1 MPQADKWEDWATDD
15 DKEWHVSREDP
26 LLITIEAGL
35 ATITLNRPGALNALS
50 RELGARLV
58 AALTDLRARDD
69 VRVVVLRGAGERAF
83 CTGADLKERAA
94 LTPAERGAHTATI
107 AAAADLLAALP
118 VPTIA
123 AIRGY
128 ALAGGLELALACD
141 IRLATD
147 DAIVGLTEVQIGIFP
162 GAGGP
167 ARLPRVVGPG
177 KARELIFSGRRI
189 DAAEALACGLV
200 ERVVPVG
207 EFDGVVAT
215 LAGQIR
221 DAAPLAVRAVKR
233 VLDQALD
240 VPLAAALAYAEA
252 LRRPLD
258 ATRDY
263 TEGLAAF
270 AERRKPQFTG
280 E

>member
-1 MPQADKWEDWATDD
+1 MSQEA
-15 DKEWHVSREDP
+15 P
-26 LLITIEAGL
+26 LHLSVEAGL
-35 ATITLNRPGALNALS
+35 ATVTLNRPAALNALS
-50 RELGARLV
+50 RDLGALLTARLGE
-58 AALTDLRARDD
+58 LRDRPDL
-69 VRVVVLRGAGERAF
+69 RVVVLRGAGERAF
-83 CTGADLKERAA
+83 CTGADLKERAG
-94 LTPAERGAHTATI
+94 LTPAERGEHTGSI

-141 IRLATD
+141 IRIAAD
-147 DAIVGLTEVQIGIFP
+147 DAIFGLTEVRIGIFP

-167 ARLPRVVGPG
+167 VRLPRIVGPG

-200 ERVVPVG
+200 ERVVPVPA
-207 EFDGVVAT
+207 FDEVVTT
-215 LAGQIR
+215 LAGEIR

-233 VLDQALD
+233 VLNQAQD
-240 VPLAAALAYAEA
+240 VPLPAALAYAEA

-263 TEGLAAF
+263 AEGLAAF
-270 AERRKPQFTG
+270 AERRKPRFTG

>member
-1 MPQADKWEDWATDD
+1 MMSQEA
-15 DKEWHVSREDP
+15 P
-26 LLITIEAGL
+26 LHLSIDTGL
-35 ATITLNRPGALNALS
+35 ATLTLNRPTALNALS
-50 RELGARLV
+50 RELGALLV
-58 AALTDLRARDD
+58 ARLRELRERAD
-69 VRVVVLRGAGERAF
+69 VRVVVVRGAGERAF
-83 CTGADLKERAA
+83 CTGADLKERAS
-94 LTPAERGAHTATI
+94 LTPEERGGHTGTI

-141 IRLATD
+141 IRIATD
-147 DAIVGLTEVQIGIFP
+147 DAIFGLTEVRIGIFP

-167 ARLPRVVGPG
+167 VRLPRVVGPG
-177 KARELIFSGRRI
+177 KAREMIFSGRRI

-200 ERVVPVG
+200 ERVVPVAT
-207 EFDGVVAT
+207 FDEAVAT
-215 LAGQIR
+215 LAGEIR

-233 VLDQALD
+233 VLDQALE
-240 VPLAAALAYAEA
+240 VPLPAAMAYAEA

-270 AERRKPQFTG
+270 AERRKPNFTG

>member
-1 MPQADKWEDWATDD
+1 MGKGMEQQAP
-15 DKEWHVSREDP
+15 V
-26 LLITIEAGL
+26 LLDIQDGL
-35 ATITLNRPGALNALS
+35 ATLTLNRPQTLNALS
-50 RELGARLV
+50 RALARDLGATLR
-58 AALTDLRARDD
+58 DLAVRDEL
-69 VRVVVLRGAGERAF
+69 RVVVVRGAGERAF
-83 CTGADLKERAA
+83 CTGADLKERAT
-94 LTPAERGAHTATI
+94 LSAEEKGRHTALI
-107 AAAADLLAALP
+107 GAAADALAALP

-128 ALAGGLELALACD
+128 ALAGGLEIALACD
-141 IRLATD
+141 IRLAAS
-147 DAIVGLTEVQIGIFP
+147 DAVFGLTEVLIGIFP

-167 ARLPRVVGPG
+167 VRLPRVVGPG

-200 ERVVPVG
+200 ERVVAPADLD
-207 EFDGVVAT
+207 EVALT

-233 VLDQALD
+233 VLDVATDLP
-240 VPLAAALAYAEA
+240 VAEALAYAETQ
-252 LRRPLD
+252 RRPLD

-263 TEGLAAF
+263 TEGLMAF
-270 AERRKPQFTG
+270 AERRKPHFIG

>member
-1 MPQADKWEDWATDD
+1 MGQEPE
-15 DKEWHVSREDP
+15 
-26 LLITIEAGL
+26 LLTTFEAGL
-35 ATITLNRPGALNALS
+35 ATITLNRPGALNSLS
-50 RELGARLV
+50 RRLGAQLG
-58 AALTDLRARDD
+58 AALVELRARTDL
-69 VRVVVLRGAGERAF
+69 RVVVLRGAGARAF
-83 CTGADLKERAA
+83 CTGADLKERAG
-94 LTPAERGAHTATI
+94 LTPAERGEHTATI
-107 AAAADLLAALP
+107 AAAADLLAGLP

-141 IRLATD
+141 IRLAAD

-189 DAAEALACGLV
+189 GAAEALGCGLV
-200 ERVVPVG
+200 ERVVPVD
-207 EFDGVVAT
+207 EFDGAVAT

-233 VLDQALD
+233 ALDQSLE
-240 VPLAAALAYAEA
+240 VPLPAALAYAEA

-263 TEGLAAF
+263 AEGLAAF
-270 AERRKPQFTG
+270 AERRPPRFTG

>member
-1 MPQADKWEDWATDD
+1 MMSQEPPLHLSVAD
-15 DKEWHVSREDP
+15 
-26 LLITIEAGL
+26 GL

-50 RELGARLV
+50 RELAAHLGATLAELGDR
-58 AALTDLRARDD
+58 ADL
-69 VRVVVLRGAGERAF
+69 RVVVLRGAGERAF
-83 CTGADLKERAA
+83 CTGADLKERAG
-94 LTPAERGAHTATI
+94 LSPDERGAHTALI
-107 AAAADLLAALP
+107 GAAADLLAALP

-141 IRLATD
+141 IRLAAE
-147 DAIVGLTEVQIGIFP
+147 DAVFGLTEVRIGIFP

-167 ARLPRVVGPG
+167 VRLPRVVGPG
-177 KARELIFSGRRI
+177 KAREMIFSGRRL

-200 ERVVPVG
+200 ERVLPLAD
-207 EFDGVVAT
+207 FDQAVAE

-221 DAAPLAVRAVKR
+221 DAAPLAMRAVKR
-233 VLDQALD
+233 VLDQSLD
-240 VPLAAALAYAEA
+240 LPAAAALAYAEA

-258 ATRDY
+258 ATHDY
-263 TEGLAAF
+263 AEGLAAF
-270 AERRKPQFTG
+270 AERRPPRFTG

>member
-1 MPQADKWEDWATDD
+1 MESAEPVLLNVDEGIAT
-15 DKEWHVSREDP
+15 
-26 LLITIEAGL
+26 L
-35 ATITLNRPGALNALS
+35 TLNRPAALNAIS
-50 RELGARLV
+50 RALAADLL
-58 AALTDLRARDD
+58 AALGDLATRPDL
-69 VRVVVLRGAGERAF
+69 RVVVLRGAGGRAF

-94 LTPAERGAHTATI
+94 LSAAEKGSHTGLI
-107 AAAADLLAALP
+107 SAAADVLAALP

-141 IRLATD
+141 IRLAAA
-147 DAIVGLTEVQIGIFP
+147 DAVFGLTEVRIGIFP

-167 ARLPRVVGPG
+167 VRLPRVVGPG

-189 DAAEALACGLV
+189 DATEALACGLV
-200 ERVVPVG
+200 ERVVPPT
-207 EFDGVVAT
+207 ELDASAAD

-233 VLDQALD
+233 VLDVTADL
-240 VPLAAALAYAEA
+240 PLPAALAYAEA

-263 TEGLAAF
+263 SEGLAAF

>member
-1 MPQADKWEDWATDD
+1 MEQTAPVLLDVHGGIAT
-15 DKEWHVSREDP
+15 
-26 LLITIEAGL
+26 L
-35 ATITLNRPGALNALS
+35 TLNRPAALNALS
-50 RELGARLV
+50 RALAADLA
-58 AALTDLRARDD
+58 AALHALADDATLR
-69 VRVVVLRGAGERAF
+69 VIVVRGAGERAF
-83 CTGADLKERAA
+83 CTGADLKERAT
-94 LTPAERGAHTATI
+94 LSPDEKGQHTALI
-107 AAAADLLAALP
+107 GAAADALAAMP

-141 IRLATD
+141 IRLAATD
-147 DAIVGLTEVQIGIFP
+147 AVFGLTEVMIGIFP

-167 ARLPRVVGPG
+167 VRLPRVVGPG

-189 DAAEALACGLV
+189 DATEALACGLV
-200 ERVVPVG
+200 ERVVAPD
-207 EFDGVVAT
+207 ELEQTAAA
-215 LAGQIR
+215 LAGQIAA
-221 DAAPLAVRAVKR
+221 AAPLAVRAVKR
-233 VLDQALD
+233 VLDGATDLPIAEALR
-240 VPLAAALAYAEA
+240 YAET

-270 AERRKPQFTG
+270 AERRKPRFTG

>member
-1 MPQADKWEDWATDD
+1 MSGEPILLTEIADGVGTM
-15 DKEWHVSREDP
+15 
-26 LLITIEAGL
+26 
-35 ATITLNRPGALNALS
+35 TLNRPAAMNALS
-50 RELGARLV
+50 RDLS
-58 AALTDLRARDD
+58 AALLAAARDFAGRAD
-69 VRVVVLRGAGERAF
+69 LRVVVVRGAGGRAF
-83 CTGADLKERAA
+83 SAGADLKERAT
-94 LTPAERGAHTATI
+94 LTPDEKGAHTALI
-107 AAAADLLAALP
+107 GAAIDAVAALP

-123 AIRGY
+123 AVRGY
-128 ALAGGLELALACD
+128 ALAGGMELALACD
-141 IRLATD
+141 IRLAS
-147 DAIVGLTEVQIGIFP
+147 AGAVFGLTEVNIGIFP

-167 ARLPRVVGPG
+167 VRLPRVVGPG
-177 KARELIFSGRRI
+177 KAKELIFSARRI

-200 ERVVPVG
+200 ERVVPDDDL
-207 EFDGVVAT
+207 EAAVAT

-233 VLDQALD
+233 VLDRALD
-240 VPLAAALAYAEA
+240 LPVEAALAYAEA

-270 AERRKPQFTG
+270 AERRAPHFRG

>member
-1 MPQADKWEDWATDD
+1 MSPTE
-15 DKEWHVSREDP
+15 P
-26 LLITIEAGL
+26 LHLAIDAGL
-35 ATITLNRPGALNALS
+35 ATLTLNRPAALNALS
-50 RELGARLV
+50 RELGALLVVRLGE
-58 AALTDLRARDD
+58 LRDNSDL
-69 VRVVVLRGAGERAF
+69 RVVVVRGAGERAF
-83 CTGADLKERAA
+83 CTGADLKERAN
-94 LTPAERGAHTATI
+94 LTPAQRGEHTGSI

-123 AIRGY
+123 AVRGY

-141 IRLATD
+141 IRLAAA
-147 DAIVGLTEVQIGIFP
+147 DAVFGLTEVRIGIFP

-167 ARLPRVVGPG
+167 VRLPRLVGPG

-200 ERVVPVG
+200 ERVVPVPD
-207 EFDGVVAT
+207 FDAAVAA
-215 LAGQIR
+215 LAGDIR

-233 VLDQALD
+233 VLAQSQDI
-240 VPLAAALAYAEA
+240 PLLAALAYAEA